1 MKVSVFAP
9 VCFLCFF
16 IGPFSSVC
24 FDIYLIFFILFLMSI
39 CFVMGGIWIWV
50 AGELGKSGG
59 VIEEETVIRK
69 YCMKKIYFQVE
80 KIEKKFPLP
89 RYV

>member
-1 MKVSVFAP
+1 
-9 VCFLCFF
+9 
-16 IGPFSSVC
+16 
-24 FDIYLIFFILFLMSI
+24 MSI

>member
-1 MKVSVFAP
+1 
-9 VCFLCFF
+9 
-16 IGPFSSVC
+16 
-24 FDIYLIFFILFLMSI
+24 MSI

-80 KIEKKFPLP
+80 KIEKKISPSQVCLGLCQADKIQLTQIP
-89 RYV
+89 GLAP